1 MATDLG
7 LRAATS
13 PTRTGPANASRSTEL
28 HYVARE
34 TAAYLYYRIFHRSSE
49 AGPRA
54 V

>member
-7 LRAATS
+7 LTAVTS
-13 PTRTGPANASRSTEL
+13 PARSGPANDSRGTEAR
-28 HYVARE
+28 YVARE
-34 TAAYLYYRIFHRSSE
+34 TAAYLYYRAFHRSSD